1 MADKAFFNSVDPK
14 IDFSK
19 MEDELISSWQENKIF
34 EKSASNRPEDKTWT
48 FLDGPPF
55 VTGMPHYGT
64 LLSSIPKDL
73 FPRFW
78 TMKGYRVR
86 RVWGWDGHG
95 LPIEN
100 KVENKLEIKRK
111 KDIEEVIGVD
121 KFIDE
126 CKKYVSEVSSEWA

>member
-1 MADKAFFNSVDPK
+1 MLKPVNPQ
-14 IDFSK
+14 
-19 MEDELISSWQENKIF
+19 ISLPEQEEEIIKFWKENNIF
-34 EKSASNRPEDKTWT
+34 EKSVESRPEDKTWT

-55 VTGMPHYGT
+55 VTGLPHYGH
-64 LLSSIPKDL
+64 LLTSITKDL

-100 KVENKLEIKRK
+100 KVETKLELKSK
-111 KDIEEVIGVD
+111 KDIEE
-121 KFIDE
+121 KSF
-126 CKKYVSEVSSEWA
+126 